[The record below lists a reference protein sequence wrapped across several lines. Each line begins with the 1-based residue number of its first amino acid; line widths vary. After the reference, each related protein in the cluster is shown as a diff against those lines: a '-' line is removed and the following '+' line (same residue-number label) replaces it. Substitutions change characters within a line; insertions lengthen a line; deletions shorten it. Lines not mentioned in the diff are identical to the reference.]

1 MAVRVQ
7 SVFHASWGC
16 FSLTASNPLKQFL
29 DMLSASRK
37 DRHFPKLN
45 ALNVHHMHQDLDE
58 KVDERKTDAL
68 WQITTVGWQDML
80 ERVHVK
86 KEQAVCR
93 ERRQKSQ
100 EEDEPTGSSY
110 VGLGICFEVS
120 FSACKL
126 TPLLNSWWR
135 RKESRS
141 FWLRNQYWHADAPLN
156 VP

>member
-1 MAVRVQ
+1 MQPSWKARCKKKLRRRMAVRVQ

-58 KVDERKTDAL
+58 KIDERKTDAL

-86 KEQAVCR
+86 KEQAVCGEHR
-93 ERRQKSQ
+93 QIKVSRRRWAHWVLLCRSWDLFWGLFLSMQVDTTFKLLV
-100 EEDEPTGSSY
+100 EE
-110 VGLGICFEVS
+110 
-120 FSACKL
+120 K
-126 TPLLNSWWR
+126 
-135 RKESRS
+135 RK
-141 FWLRNQYWHADAPLN
+141 
-156 VP
+156 